1 MAEIFDI
8 QWRSI
13 EKYDVKLKQIEH
25 FELHPEMLPFV
36 GRNYPQTKILLLGE
50 SHYLSDDEDFEVKKM
65 EGWYTKPSEK
75 YAFKHPG
82 YFNTRDVVHNFLI
95 GCRSKAH
102 SIFSNPAKALIEA
115 WDLKDITDS
124 EAYTAFAFFNYFQRP
139 EANSGKSIS
148 LSKDD
153 EESSAKVFNKIV
165 EILKPQLVVFLS
177 KKAYESYCQYKGKDI
192 ETKIE
197 EVYHPTCKY
206 WNKEG
211 GKEKISGLFRKE
223 PEFNGFLKKQQIK
236 KEDVEIALKDK
247 EYTIIEPRQ
256 RRFRENTM
264 TCRVYGNDNDV
275 SEIAWYVVI
284 DGRRYGI
291 GYVTALKS
299 IWIWDYDNHCFVDE
313 NQIKELSSL
322 GGLYRDIIDIIC
334 KEL

>member
-13 EKYDVKLKQIEH
+13 VDYDGKLKEIRH
-25 FELHPEMLPFV
+25 FGLHPEMLPFV

-65 EGWYTKPSEK
+65 EGWYTKQSNE

-95 GCRSKAH
+95 GWRSKAH

-139 EANSGKSIS
+139 EANSGKSIL

-165 EILKPQLVVFLS
+165 EVLEPQLVVFLS
-177 KKAYESYCQYKGKDI
+177 KKAYESYCPYKGKD
-192 ETKIE
+192 EKFKIE

-206 WNKEG
+206 WNEEG
-211 GKEKISGLFRKE
+211 GKQKISGLFRE
-223 PEFNGFLKKQQIK
+223 LEQFNGFLKKQQIK
-236 KEDVEIALKDK
+236 KEDIERALKDK
-247 EYTIIEPRQ
+247 EYTLIKAKQ
-256 RRFRENTM
+256 RRFRENIVTY
-264 TCRVYGNDNDV
+264 RIYENDNDV
-275 SEIAWYVVI
+275 SEIAWYAVV
-284 DGRRYGI
+284 DGIRYGI
-291 GYVTALKS
+291 GYVTALKN

-313 NQIKELSSL
+313 NQIKEFSDLNE
-322 GGLYRDIIDIIC
+322 LYLNIRDIIC